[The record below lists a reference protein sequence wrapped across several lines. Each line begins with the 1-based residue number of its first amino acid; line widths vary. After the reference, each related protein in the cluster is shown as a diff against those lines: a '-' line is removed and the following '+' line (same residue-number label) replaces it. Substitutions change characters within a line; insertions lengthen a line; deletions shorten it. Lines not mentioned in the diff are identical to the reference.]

1 MANLPRARLVLRE
14 PLLHFLL
21 LGLGLFLLYGWIVPA
36 GSGAG
41 QRIVITQGRIEQ
53 LATGF
58 ALMNQR
64 PPAVD
69 ELNGLIDDAIREE
82 VLYREAKAMVLDQ
95 DDTIVRRRLRQ
106 KLEFV
111 SEDVAPVPE
120 PTDAQ
125 LRSYLLALSDAFRL
139 ETRYTFTQVYF
150 DPQRHAQQLEADTKQ
165 TLSALQLAGTTADAG
180 KLGDA
185 FLLGH
190 HFNGIIASELAR
202 AFGAKFEAALRTLP
216 TGQWLGPVRSGYGVH
231 LVLVS
236 RREDGRTAS
245 LEDVRGEVRRQWF
258 HAQRKEANER
268 FYADLRKRYRVTIER
283 PPEPNGGTGAL
294 VAGMQP

>member
-1 MANLPRARLVLRE
+1 MTNFPRVRLILRE

-21 LGLGLFLLYGWIVPA
+21 LGFGLFLLHGWIVPA
-36 GSGAG
+36 VSGAG
-41 QRIVITQGRIEQ
+41 ERIVITRGRIEQ

-58 ALMNQR
+58 ALMKQR
-64 PPAVD
+64 PPAAD

-82 VLYREAKAMVLDQ
+82 IFYREAKAMGLDQ

-120 PTDAQ
+120 PSDSQ
-125 LRSYLLALSDAFRL
+125 LRAYLQAHPDAFRL
-139 ETRYTFTQVYF
+139 ETRYTFTQVYI
-150 DPQRHAQQLEADTKQ
+150 DPQRHGQQLDAETKK
-165 TLSALQLAGTTADAG
+165 TLSALQRAGTTVDAG

-190 HFNGIIASELAR
+190 HFNGVIASELAR
-202 AFGAKFEAALRTLP
+202 AFGAKFEATLRTLP

-268 FYADLRKRYRVTIER
+268 FYANLRKRYRVTIER
-283 PPEPNGGTGAL
+283 PPDPTGGTGAL